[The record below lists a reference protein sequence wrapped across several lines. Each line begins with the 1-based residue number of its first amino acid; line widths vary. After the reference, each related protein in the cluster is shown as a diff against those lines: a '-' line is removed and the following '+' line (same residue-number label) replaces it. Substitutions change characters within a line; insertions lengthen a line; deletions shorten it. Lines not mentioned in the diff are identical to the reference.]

1 MAEPAL
7 PIVRTVDEFLAW
19 EERQAERYEFVG
31 GVLRLMSG
39 GTANHDL
46 VGMNIGGA
54 LRAALRGGACFVH
67 GSNLKIRSPDRA
79 VMYPDVFVR
88 CGENRGDAQVI
99 DDPVLVVEVLSPSTQ
114 RDDLTLKRWA
124 YQAIPTLQAIL
135 LVSAR
140 SAAIELAEREPDG
153 SWRSRHYR
161 GLDVAVPL
169 AALGI
174 ELPAAEVYMGVDL
187 EAKQPGAI
195 E

>member
-7 PIVRTVDEFLAW
+7 PIFRSTDDFLAW

-54 LRAALRGGACFVH
+54 LRAALRGGTCFVH
-67 GSNLKIRSPDRA
+67 GSNLKIRSPDGA
-79 VMYPDVFVR
+79 SMYPDVFVR
-88 CGENRGDAQVI
+88 CGKNVGDAQVV
-99 DDPVLVVEVLSPSTQ
+99 DDPVVVVEVLSPSTQ

-124 YQAIPTLQAIL
+124 YQAIPSLQAIL
-135 LVSAR
+135 FVSAQ
-140 SAAIELAEREPDG
+140 SAAVELAEREPDG

-161 GLDVAVPL
+161 GLDVSVPL
-169 AALGI
+169 AALAV
-174 ELPAAEVYMGVDL
+174 ELPAAEIYMGVDL
-187 EAKQPGAI
+187 GLA
-195 E
+195 

>member
-7 PIVRTVDEFLAW
+7 PIFRSTDDFLAW
-19 EERQAERYEFVG
+19 EERQTERYELVG

-46 VGMNIGGA
+46 VAMNIGGA
-54 LRAALRGGACFVH
+54 LRLALRGRDCFVH
-67 GSNLKIRSPDRA
+67 GSNLKVRSPERA

-88 CGENRGDAQVI
+88 CGTNRGDAQVV

-114 RDDLTLKRWA
+114 RGDVTLKRWA
-124 YQAIPTLQAIL
+124 YQAIPSLQAIL
-135 LVSAR
+135 LVSAD
-140 SAAIELAEREPDG
+140 SPAIELAEREPDG

-161 GLDVAVPL
+161 GLEVTLPL

-174 ELPAAEVYMGVDL
+174 ELPATEVYAGADL
-187 EAKQPGAI
+187 GAG
-195 E
+195 